1 MSLSDRLQANLQQ
14 YEALDR
20 SVRILRSSIEQM
32 HENARDIEQ
41 ALRVLRSAL
50 NRTVATILGIAFLGG
65 FFAVVFLRVGQ
76 WITDWIMGAIS
87 RWWAG

>member
-1 MSLSDRLQANLQQ
+1 MSLSDRLQANFQQ

-20 SVRILRSSIEQM
+20 SVRILRRSIEQM
-32 HENARDIEQ
+32 NENARDIEQ
-41 ALRVLRSAL
+41 ALRVLRSGL

-65 FFAVVFLRVGQ
+65 FSAVVFLRVGQ